1 MDASGR
7 GRPGTA
13 IGGIV
18 DYVSVSER
26 RRRAVAVG
34 VPFLFWLAVELKAN
48 LGLLPVG
55 LAAML
60 CAYLYTRSSGRETL
74 AASAVGAG
82 SLNIGLYLFEVYRT
96 VAGGSTEPIA
106 DTAVRLS
113 GWLLIGV
120 GLVALGVLFRRT
132 DH

>member
-18 DYVSVSER
+18 DYVDVSER

-34 VPFLFWLAVELKAN
+34 VPFLFWLAVELEAN
-48 LGLLPVG
+48 LGFLPVG
-55 LAAML
+55 LAAAL
-60 CAYLYTRSSGRETL
+60 CAYLYTRASGRETL
-74 AASAVGAG
+74 AASAVGTG
-82 SLNIGLYLFEVYRT
+82 SLSIGLYLFQVYRT
-96 VAGGSTEPIA
+96 VAGGSTEAVA

-132 DH
+132 VS